1 MVDKIIVLEL
11 DKRVVGVKSV
21 TINEPFFQGHFPGQ
35 PIMPGVLIIEA
46 MAQTSGIL
54 ILNSLPDFNKKLVY
68 FMQINNAKFRRPV
81 MPGDQLFLEIQLVSK
96 KTKIFLMKGKAIV
109 NDKVVAEA
117 DFMAGV
123 VDRDA
128 PIES

>member
-1 MVDKIIVLEL
+1 
-11 DKRVVGVKSV
+11 
-21 TINEPFFQGHFPGQ
+21 
-35 PIMPGVLIIEA
+35 MPGVLIVEA

-54 ILNSLPDFNKKLVY
+54 ILNSLPDFKEKLVY
-68 FMQINNAKFRRPV
+68 FMQINNAKFRKPV
-81 MPGDQLFLEIQLVSK
+81 VPGDQLFIEIVLVSK
-96 KTKIFLMKGKAIV
+96 KTKIFLMKGKAMV

-128 PIES
+128 PVES